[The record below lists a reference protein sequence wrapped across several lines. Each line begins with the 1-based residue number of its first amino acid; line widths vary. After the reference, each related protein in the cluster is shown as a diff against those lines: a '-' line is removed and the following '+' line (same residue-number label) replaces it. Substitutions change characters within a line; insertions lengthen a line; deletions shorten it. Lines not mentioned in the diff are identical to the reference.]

1 MNRPPPPPA
10 PARRRAV
17 LTTLRAA
24 LLFLFVWPLPIAAFL
39 ALLMGDLALLA
50 GSALPFGL
58 AIVAAALLRRGIA
71 AREEGREPDAP
82 RRPMTTAAGLVG
94 LAAVLAA
101 LFGAGYP
108 WFFALG
114 FGAAAAAGMALLF
127 GLDPP
132 ARATPLPEGVSPFT
146 PDERRLIE
154 QSRARIAS
162 LEGASARIASA
173 EFRSRLDR
181 VAGWARAVIEEIER
195 DPRDLRRARKSLTV
209 YLDGAEKVTA
219 RYLETHPRAGD
230 QAGALEDGYRT
241 LLDALERAFAD
252 QHAKLI
258 ENDAMDLDVQ
268 IEVLT
273 KRLKQEGVL

>member
-1 MNRPPPPPA
+1 MNRPAQPPA
-10 PARRRAV
+10 PVRRRSA

-50 GSALPFGL
+50 GSAGPFALTML
-58 AIVAAALLRRGIA
+58 AASLLRRGIA
-71 AREEGREPDAP
+71 AREEGRQPDGP
-82 RRPMTTAAGLVG
+82 RRPLTAAAGLIG
-94 LAAVLAA
+94 LSAFLAA
-101 LFGAGYP
+101 LFGADYP

-114 FGAAAAAGMALLF
+114 FGAAAAAGMVLLF
-127 GLDPP
+127 GLDAP
-132 ARATPLPEGVSPFT
+132 APSRPLPGGVSPFT
-146 PDERRLIE
+146 PEERRLIE

-162 LEGASARIASA
+162 LESASARLASA

-195 DPRDLRRARKSLTV
+195 DPRDLRRARKSLIV
-209 YLDGAEKVTA
+209 YLEGAEKVTA

-230 QAGALEDGYRT
+230 QAGVLEESYRT

-252 QHAKLI
+252 QYAKLI

-273 KRLKQEGVL
+273 KRLKEEGVR